1 MSKERFVCKKR
12 KRRPSSLTCLAFF
25 LYIPYAYIKFYKSS
39 TFLVSIKKKKKGFS
53 LWIRLIVF
61 TKSYLPK
68 TFDCRNFVLQFQPVS
83 RLKKVKKKKKDID
96 RQKSADFDNDS
107 RTQFETLF
115 QFDFSSK
122 PNHQGVENPSRDG
135 VKRLYKS

>member
-83 RLKKVKKKKKDID
+83 RLKKVKKKKMK
-96 RQKSADFDNDS
+96 K
-107 RTQFETLF
+107 TLTDKN
-115 QFDFSSK
+115 QPISTMIRERSS
-122 PNHQGVENPSRDG
+122 
-135 VKRLYKS
+135 RLYFSLIFRRSPIIRELKTRPVTV